1 MRNGVIL
8 INAYSNLK
16 SGANQAQ
23 RLKNEFADMGVQIKI
38 LRNGFFGAKIIGG
51 NLAPATAMQGADFCV
66 YLDKDKYVSE
76 ALEKNGLR
84 LFNRHAAIQVCDDK
98 AVTAIALANHGIK
111 MPKTLAG
118 LLCYDEGAEIA
129 PETLDEIERELGYP
143 VIVKECY
150 GSLGKGVFKAENRGE
165 LLALAQKL
173 KCRPHLFQ
181 QCIKESLGRDV
192 RVIVIGGRVVAAM
205 ERRAS
210 NDFRSNI
217 ELGGKG
223 FKTDIPPDMAK
234 LCVKTAEIL
243 GLDYCGIDLLT
254 GKDGYC
260 VCEVNSNA
268 FFGGIERVTGV
279 NVARAYA
286 ERIFKEIYG

>member
-1 MRNGVIL
+1 MRSGVIL
-8 INAYSNLK
+8 VNAYSNLK

-23 RLKNEFADMGVQIKI
+23 RLKDEFEKLGVSIKI
-38 LRNGFFGAKIIGG
+38 LRNDFFGAKIEGG
-51 NLAPATAMQGADFCV
+51 NLFNALQGFDFCV
-66 YLDKDKYVSE
+66 YLDKDKYVSQV
-76 ALEKNGLR
+76 LEKNGLR
-84 LFNRHAAIQVCDDK
+84 LFNRHSAIQVCDDK

-118 LLCYDEGAEIA
+118 LLCYDEGAEIPQRA
-129 PETLDEIERELGYP
+129 LEKIESELSYP
-143 VIVKECY
+143 VIIKECY
-150 GSLGKGVFKAENRGE
+150 GSLGKGVFKADNREE
-165 LLALAQKL
+165 LSVLAQQL

-205 ERRAS
+205 ERQS
-210 NDFRSNI
+210 NGDFRSNI

-223 FKTDIPPDMAK
+223 NKINTPPDMVE

-243 GLDYCGIDLLT
+243 GLDYCGIDLLL
-254 GKDGYC
+254 GKDGYY

-268 FFGGIERVTGV
+268 FFGGIEAVTGV
-279 NVARAYA
+279 NVAHAYA
-286 ERIFKEIYG
+286 EHIFKEIYG